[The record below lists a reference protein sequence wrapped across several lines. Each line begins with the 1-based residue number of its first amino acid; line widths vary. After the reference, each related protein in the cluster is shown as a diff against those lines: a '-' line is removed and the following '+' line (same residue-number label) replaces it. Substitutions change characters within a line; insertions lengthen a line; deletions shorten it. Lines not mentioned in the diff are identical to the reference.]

1 VHGLQVASEPSRAG
15 VTRMSLSEA
24 LALGPA
30 AWDALMARASV
41 PSPFMSWAWHRAWT
55 ESAPAAEVAASDA
68 LVLRGERG
76 AVEAVVP
83 LSARRASFHR
93 VPTTVLTWATGDVGC
108 PDHLDVL
115 ATPEADVEALAH
127 VLEDL
132 PWQVLILSNLAPDA
146 AAARRLCE
154 AIAGHGYAVRRR
166 TLWRCPYLDLC
177 GDWDRYLASLTP
189 TRRQTLRRK
198 ERNLHRDHAVT
209 ITDYDGDRVDEGLGR
224 LVALH
229 EQRWNGR
236 AGGGAFR
243 DPGVRR
249 LHRRFAAELA
259 ERGHLWLTTLD
270 LDGEPAAAWYG
281 FTCGD
286 TVYFYQS
293 GRDPTW
299 ERESV
304 GTILMGA
311 MIRRAME
318 RGYRRFDFLRG
329 EDAYKGQW
337 TEGRRMTEE
346 ITVFRPGWRGRWLR
360 ALDTVAD
367 LRARLRRGRS
377 MEEPDDA

>member
-1 VHGLQVASEPSRAG
+1 MHGLQVASEPSRAG

-30 AWDALMARASV
+30 TWDAVLARASS

-55 ESAPAAEVAASDA
+55 ESAPADEVAASEA
-68 LVLRGERG
+68 LVLRGGTG
-76 AVEAVVP
+76 AVQAVVP
-83 LSARRASFHR
+83 LSVRRGSFHR

-115 ATPEADVEALAH
+115 ATPEADVAALAPAL
-127 VLEDL
+127 VDL
-132 PWQVLILSNLAPDA
+132 PWQILILSNLAPDA
-146 AAARRLCE
+146 AAARRLCA

-166 TLWRCPYLDLC
+166 TLWRCPDLDLR
-177 GDWDRYLASLTP
+177 GDWDRYLATLTP

-209 ITDYDGDRVDEGLGR
+209 ITDYDGDRVDAGLSLLVTLHQRRWAGR
-224 LVALH
+224 V
-229 EQRWNGR
+229 
-236 AGGGAFR
+236 GGDAFR
-243 DPGVRR
+243 DPRVVR

-259 ERGHLWLTTLD
+259 AQGQLWLTTLD

-281 FTCGD
+281 FACRD

-293 GRDPTW
+293 GRDPRW

-304 GTILMGA
+304 GLVLMGA
-311 MIRRAME
+311 MIRRVIE

-329 EDAYKGQW
+329 EDLYKRQW
-337 TEGRRMTEE
+337 TETQRMTEE
-346 ITVFRPGWRGRWLR
+346 ITIFRPGWRGRWLR
-360 ALDTVAD
+360 ALDAAAR
-367 LRARLRRGRS
+367 LRARLN
-377 MEEPDDA
+377 A